1 MAEIAL
7 ADGSKTRRWRYRPVR
22 QTLMP
27 RVSVALPTAL
37 DRHGFRKKPPDWL
50 RLLGSRCGCA

>member
-1 MAEIAL
+1 
-7 ADGSKTRRWRYRPVR
+7 
-22 QTLMP
+22 MP